1 MAHPRPS
8 HAELQPLGQI
18 GLSRTELAEAKA
30 LERLQR
36 LWPRTVTPLLA
47 NHCQPLRVRR
57 GLLLLGCWPAELVS
71 SLRLGAEAAWPQLQE
86 RLSRICGLNLQR
98 FEVTP
103 CDPPAPEPSP
113 APPVQDPLRA
123 LLESAKARNSGWTRH
138 RD

>member
-1 MAHPRPS
+1 MPGHRPAS
-8 HAELQPLGQI
+8 PGLQPLGQI
-18 GLSRTELAEAKA
+18 GLSRQEIAEAKA

-36 LWPRTVTPLLA
+36 LWPKTVTPLLA
-47 NHCQPLRVRR
+47 GHCKPLRVRR

-86 RLSRICGLNLQR
+86 RLSRICGLTLQR

-103 CDPPAPEPSP
+103 CDPPLPDPVPSP
-113 APPVQDPLRA
+113 AVQDPLRA
-123 LLESAKARNSGWTRH
+123 LLEAARARNSSWTRH